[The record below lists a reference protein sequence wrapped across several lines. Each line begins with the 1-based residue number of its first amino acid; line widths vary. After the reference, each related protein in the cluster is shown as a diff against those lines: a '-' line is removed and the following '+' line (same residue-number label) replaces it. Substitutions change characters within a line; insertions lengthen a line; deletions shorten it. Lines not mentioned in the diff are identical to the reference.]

1 MESSQILLNNG
12 LTFLV
17 IATGIMIIAV
27 GGFLIKLLIDLSKLS
42 KNLNESTTLITNE
55 IQPVIREINQT
66 VKGINSITQNANR
79 KVDSISKIFED
90 MMGAGS
96 NILLKA
102 RNMSGSF
109 VKILT
114 QSIVV
119 LVKLFMKKK

>member
-17 IATGIMIIAV
+17 IATGVMIIIV
-27 GGFLIKLLIDLSKLS
+27 GGFFVKLLIDLSRLS
-42 KNLNESTTLITNE
+42 KNLNESATLITNE
-55 IQPVIREINQT
+55 VQPVIRELNQT
-66 VKGINSITQNANR
+66 IKGINSITQNANR
-79 KVDSISKIFED
+79 KVDSISKVFED

>member
-17 IATGIMIIAV
+17 IATGIMIIVV
-27 GGFLIKLLIDLSKLS
+27 GAFWVKLLIDLSKLS

-55 IQPVIREINQT
+55 VQPVIKELNQT
-66 VKGINSITQNANR
+66 IKGINSITQNANR

-90 MMGAGS
+90 VMGAGS
-96 NILLKA
+96 NILVKA
-102 RNMSGSF
+102 RNVSGSF

-114 QSIVV
+114 QSIIV
-119 LVKLFMKKK
+119 LVKLLMKKK